1 MNLKSNQ
8 KIIIHILGI
17 LVFLSLPVLF
27 SPDFPNVV
35 NLFKLRGFWSDF
47 TFHLLMLLFFYVN
60 YFWLSEKL
68 MAKGKYLVYTIIVVA
83 TFFIFEYTAL
93 KLPKLWVLESHFK
106 PSTEMQKHFHNLPK
120 KMMFKHNRFFGF
132 DFAKHLF
139 QFTLLIT
146 IGNLVRVDR
155 KRKLAENEKTEME
168 LNFLKSQIQPHFL
181 FNTLNG
187 IYALSLEKSEYTP
200 KAIVKLS
207 EMMRYVLYDSGKNE
221 VKLEQEINYLK
232 NYIELQHL
240 RLTDNVKLKFDL
252 NSEPSTLQI
261 APMILVTFIEN
272 AFKYGVSTEIP
283 SRIEIELTLKNGN
296 LHLKVYNDKV
306 NPGKVEEVRQIG
318 LKNTISRL
326 NLLYENRYQ
335 LNINDN
341 ELFFEVNLNIQLK

>member
-1 MNLKSNQ
+1 MNLKSNK
-8 KIIIHILGI
+8 KILIHLLGI

-35 NLFKLRGFWSDF
+35 NLFQLKGFWSDF
-47 TFHLLMLLFFYVN
+47 TFHVLMLVFFYVN

-68 MAKGKYLVYTIIVVA
+68 VAKGKYLIYTLVA
-83 TFFIFEYTAL
+83 VSTFFIFEYTAL
-93 KLPKLWVLESHFK
+93 KLPKLWVSDSHFK
-106 PSTEMQKHFHNLPK
+106 PKMEMQKYFPK
-120 KMMFKHNRFFGF
+120 PPMNMFKYKRFFGF

-146 IGNLVRVDR
+146 IGNLVRIDR

-221 VKLEQEINYLK
+221 VKLEHEINYLK

-240 RLTDNVKLKFDL
+240 RLTDNVNLKYDL
-252 NSEPSTLQI
+252 YLEPSSLQI

-272 AFKYGVSTEIP
+272 AFKYGVSTELP
-283 SRIEIELTLKNGN
+283 SKIEIDLTLKSGN

-306 NPGKVEEVRQIG
+306 NPGSIEEVRQIG
-318 LKNTISRL
+318 LNNTISRL
-326 NLLYENRYQ
+326 KLLYENRYQ
-335 LNINDN
+335 LNINDSK
-341 ELFFEVNLNIQLK
+341 LFFEVNLSIQLK

>member
-8 KIIIHILGI
+8 KIIIHVLGI
-17 LVFLSLPVLF
+17 LIFLSLPVLF

-35 NLFKLRGFWSDF
+35 HLFHLRGFWSDF

-60 YFWLSEKL
+60 YYWLSEKL
-68 MAKGKYLVYTIIVVA
+68 VAKGKYFLYSVIVIA
-83 TFFIFEYTAL
+83 TFFIFEYSAL
-93 KLPKLWVLESHFK
+93 KLPKLWVSEMHFK
-106 PSTEMQKHFHNLPK
+106 PNSEMQRHFQNKPK
-120 KMMFKHNRFFGF
+120 KMFKHNRFFGF

-146 IGNLVRVDR
+146 IGNLVRIDR
-155 KRKLAENEKTEME
+155 KRKLAENEKTELE

-207 EMMRYVLYDSGKNE
+207 EMMRYVLYDAGKNE
-221 VKLEQEINYLK
+221 VNLQHEINYLK

-240 RLTDNVKLKFDL
+240 RLTDNINLKYNL
-252 NSEPSTLQI
+252 YNEPTSLQI

-272 AFKYGVSTEIP
+272 AFKYGVSTQK
-283 SRIEIELTLKNGN
+283 SSKIEIDLN
-296 LHLKVYNDKV
+296 LNDKDLNLRVYNDKV
-306 NPGKVEEVRQIG
+306 NVKSVDEVKQIG
-318 LKNTISRL
+318 LNNTISRL
-326 NLLYENRYQ
+326 KLMYENRYK

-341 ELFFEVNLNIQLK
+341 ELFFEVTLNIQLR